1 MHKCNSGKV
10 AIFVLIIIV
19 VIGAIGWRW
28 WGAKQESPVTGA
40 AAPGISATRSGGAPV
55 SVTTT
60 VVKKQDLPVSV
71 IANGTVVALQS
82 VEIRS
87 QISATVRAI
96 HFKEGATVRQGELL
110 FTMDNR
116 TEEATQK
123 RADAQVLKSR
133 ADYANAERNLK
144 RQREL
149 FEQKFISA
157 AGLDAAMNQFELLK
171 AQLAVDTASAEV
183 ARVAKSLTEI
193 RAPFAGRTGAINVRI
208 GSLVQPAAA
217 SPALVT
223 ISQIDPIGVS
233 FSIPERERP
242 FIQKALSSG
251 DVSVTAEIPA
261 PATQKL
267 TGKLSFVESTIDT
280 ASGTIPMKAV
290 FGNKQLALWPGMFV
304 NITVPTRT
312 IEDTSVVPAQ
322 AVQTGPDRKYV
333 YVVSA
338 ENKATIQPVD
348 VLQIQNGLAAISGV
362 APGTR
367 IVLEGAQN
375 VRPNGTVV
383 EGVPKG
389 AKKDDGKGGEQE
401 GKSANTQASPADK
414 PTASPPNSEK
424 KSESLPPKK

>member
-1 MHKCNSGKV
+1 MRNRNSGKAALFALIAA
-10 AIFVLIIIV
+10 AI
-19 VIGAIGWRW
+19 IGAIGWW
-28 WGAKQESPVTGA
+28 WYSSKQDSP
-40 AAPGISATRSGGAPV
+40 AAPGPSAGAGGARTGGAPV

-60 VVKKQDLPVSV
+60 IVKKQDLPVSV
-71 IANGTVVALQS
+71 VANGTVVALQS
-82 VEIRS
+82 VDIRS
-87 QISATVRAI
+87 QISATVKAI
-96 HFKEGATVRQGELL
+96 HFKEGATVQQGELL

-116 TEEATQK
+116 TEDASQK
-123 RADAQVLKSR
+123 RAEAQVLKSR

-157 AGLDAAMNQFELLK
+157 AGLDAAINQFELLK
-171 AQLAVDTASAEV
+171 GQLAVDEASAEV

-193 RAPFAGRTGAINVRI
+193 RAPFAGRTGAINVRV
-208 GSLVQPAAA
+208 GSLVQPAATT
-217 SPALVT
+217 PALVT
-223 ISQIDPIGVS
+223 ISQIDPIAVS

-251 DVSVTAEIPA
+251 DVVVTAEVPGPA
-261 PATQKL
+261 AQKL

-280 ASGTIPMKAV
+280 ASGTIPMKAI

-304 NITVPTRT
+304 NVTVPTRT
-312 IEDTSVVPAQ
+312 IADASVVPAQ
-322 AVQTGPDRKYV
+322 AVQLGPDRKYV

-338 ENKATIQPVD
+338 ENKASIQPVE
-348 VLQIQNGLAAISGV
+348 VLQVQNGQAAITGV

-383 EGVPKG
+383 EGTPKG
-389 AKKDDGKGGEQE
+389 AKKEAAKGDDTAAAAQE
-401 GKSANTQASPADK
+401 KAAAGTPSPD
-414 PTASPPNSEK
+414 K
-424 KSESLPPKK
+424 KSEPTPASK

>member
-280 ASGTIPMKAV
+280 ASGTIPDE
-290 FGNKQLALWPGMFV
+290 GRLWKQAARALAGYVCEHHRAHAYHRRHERCSRTGRSNGPRPEVCLCGICRKQSHHSASGR
-304 NITVPTRT
+304 ITDSKRTRSNQRGCT
-312 IEDTSVVPAQ
+312 WNAHRARRRT
-322 AVQTGPDRKYV
+322 KC
-333 YVVSA
+333 
-338 ENKATIQPVD
+338 
-348 VLQIQNGLAAISGV
+348 
-362 APGTR
+362 
-367 IVLEGAQN
+367 
-375 VRPNGTVV
+375 
-383 EGVPKG
+383 
-389 AKKDDGKGGEQE
+389 
-401 GKSANTQASPADK
+401 ASERHRRRRR
-414 PTASPPNSEK
+414 SQRRE
-424 KSESLPPKK
+424 ER